1 MSQLHTD
8 LPPDPRYAFNTALNG
23 YRGLCALLVFVYHC
37 GSVRVIP
44 WPSGTPLQDS
54 LRWLWSACAYGVEM
68 FFMISGFVILGS
80 LLRHRNVSSFLND
93 RFIRIFTAWVP
104 ALCAVT
110 LVCAL
115 LQMKMFADT
124 TPFEVLTLFV
134 ANLLLL
140 PPLAPLPMIHLVSW
154 SLTYEWIF
162 YFAAALGF
170 LLTRNGTARPWTRT
184 YWAIALWACCAGL
197 FVCLFPRALFFLT
210 GVLVFKHYAWFA
222 AHRRWLRL
230 PIVSLGIF
238 LLAWRATGAGPAHLS
253 QTLFDFLL
261 DGRWLAAL
269 LAFAAALHLFASV
282 CLNASRAFAF
292 LNGRSFQFLGTISY
306 SFYLWHSLV
315 MSVMRRLVEPYIMPH
330 FGVAIGFAVFVVSA
344 LAVSIPVSWASWKLF
359 EVTLAKRLRRKRDA
373 QPAIGGAV
381 RVP

>member
-1 MSQLHTD
+1 MSHVPTNP
-8 LPPDPRYAFNTALNG
+8 PPDPRYTFNTALNG

-44 WPSGTPLQDS
+44 WPSGTPLQDTAG
-54 LRWLWSACAYGVEM
+54 WLWSACAYGVEM

-80 LLRHRNVSSFLND
+80 LLRHRNVSSFLKD

-104 ALCAVT
+104 ALIAVT
-110 LVCAL
+110 VVCVV

-124 TPFEVLTLFV
+124 TPFVALILFL

-140 PPLAPLPMIHLVSW
+140 PPVAPLPMIHLVSW

-162 YFAAALGF
+162 YFTAALGF
-170 LLTRNGTARPWTRT
+170 LLTRNGSSRPWVV
-184 YWAIALWACCAGL
+184 ALWACCAGL
-197 FVCLFPRALFFLT
+197 FICLFPRSLFFLT

-222 AHRRWLRL
+222 AHRRWLRW
-230 PIVSLGIF
+230 PIASLIVF
-238 LLAWRATGAGPAHLS
+238 LVAWRSTGAGPAHLS
-253 QTLFDFLL
+253 QTMFDFLM

-269 LAFAAALHLFASV
+269 IAFGAALHLFASV
-282 CLNASRAFAF
+282 CLNASRLFAF
-292 LNGRSFQFLGTISY
+292 LHGRAFQFLGTISY

-315 MSVMRRLVEPYIMPH
+315 MSVMRRLVEPYITPH
-330 FGVAIGFAVFVVSA
+330 FGVAIGFAVFILSA
-344 LAVSIPVSWASWKLF
+344 LAISIPVSWISWKLF
-359 EVTLAKRLRRKRDA
+359 EVKLAKLLHRKRDA
-373 QPAIGGAV
+373 QQTIGGVV